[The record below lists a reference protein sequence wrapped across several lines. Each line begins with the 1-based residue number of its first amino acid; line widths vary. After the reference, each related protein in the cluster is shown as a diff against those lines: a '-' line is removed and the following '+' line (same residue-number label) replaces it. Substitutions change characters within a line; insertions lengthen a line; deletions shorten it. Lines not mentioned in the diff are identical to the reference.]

1 MAKNAKRTGIAIEDR
16 ATAILN
22 GCNVRNVILVFLKHE
37 ELFTVR
43 GFRGGKTE
51 DETIHSAPQDRG

>member
-37 ELFTVR
+37 EFYNAGIPR
-43 GFRGGKTE
+43 R
-51 DETIHSAPQDRG
+51 